1 MSNRRRK
8 FLFSLLLTFMLFL
21 AFLDNSDFGYKWR
34 FGQSS
39 AKTKTNSDLE
49 KYHSNSFTVTNV
61 IDGDTLY
68 IDCQDGQNSYTR
80 IRLLG
85 IDTPE
90 INTES
95 GDMYFA
101 REASDFARKTSLG
114 KQITVYLD
122 EKENTRDKYDR
133 LLAYVLLP
141 DGLYLN
147 EMMLNE
153 GFAYAY
159 TKYRHSFY
167 NKYNQLESRARSGKK
182 GLWLNVTPEQLPQW
196 LYDRDKEAR

>member
-1 MSNRRRK
+1 MSNRERK
-8 FLFSLLLTFMLFL
+8 FLFSFLLAFMLFL
-21 AFLDNSDFGYKWR
+21 AFLDNSYSGHKWR
-34 FGQSS
+34 FDQSS
-39 AKTKTNSDLE
+39 ANTNSDFE

-68 IDCQDGQNSYTR
+68 IDCQDGQYSYTR

-114 KQITVYLD
+114 KQITIYLD
-122 EKENTRDKYDR
+122 EKKNTRDIYGR
-133 LLAYVLLP
+133 LLAYVFLP
-141 DGLYLN
+141 NGVYLN
-147 EMMLNE
+147 EIMLSE

-196 LYDRDKEAR
+196 LRDRDMKAK